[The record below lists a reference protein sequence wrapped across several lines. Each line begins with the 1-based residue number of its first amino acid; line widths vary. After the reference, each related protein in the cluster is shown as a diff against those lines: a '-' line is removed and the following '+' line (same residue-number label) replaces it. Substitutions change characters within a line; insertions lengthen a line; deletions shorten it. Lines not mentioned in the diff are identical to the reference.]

1 MGAFALSMER
11 RSMKEY
17 LVTAQEMKR
26 YDANT
31 IGEFGMSG
39 LVLMERAALCTV
51 EELQR
56 ACCSVPCRVLVAA
69 GCGNNGGD
77 GLAVGRLLLLAGYE
91 VTFVM
96 PGDGGRYTEE
106 TGRQITV
113 LERYGAHIFSTMQDG
128 EYDIVVDALFGVGL
142 SRDVAGIWREAV
154 AWINRSSAFVCSVDI
169 PSGIDADTG
178 RVLGCAVEAD
188 LTVTYGFRKVG
199 QLLYPGA
206 ACCGTLVCRQ
216 MGIDERSFLHREP
229 CWYTYGREEKGLL
242 PVRPADGNKG
252 TFGKAL
258 LIAGSE
264 KIGGAAMMAAKSTF
278 RAGAGMVK
286 VVTARENRTALQQ
299 FVPEAMLLT
308 YPREGEAE
316 AGFLA
321 DLEEAERW
329 ADCILIGPGIGTG
342 ERAHELLRFALLK
355 SALPLVIDADGINLL
370 AGDGKLQSAMADRE
384 GPERT
389 IILTPHPG
397 EFAGIF
403 GGTVREA
410 KEGLLR
416 HPGELADRL
425 HCVVVCKDARTVVV
439 QPGGGHR
446 YLNTTGNCGMATAG
460 SGDVLAG
467 MITGLLAQ
475 GMAGMEAAVTGV
487 YLHGCA
493 GDLAAALKT
502 ETAMTATDLL
512 DCIAEAVRLHGRA
525 AAGNTEV
532 TIC

>member
-1 MGAFALSMER
+1 
-11 RSMKEY
+11 
-17 LVTAQEMKR
+17 
-26 YDANT
+26 
-31 IGEFGMSG
+31 
-39 LVLMERAALCTV
+39 
-51 EELQR
+51 
-56 ACCSVPCRVLVAA
+56 
-69 GCGNNGGD
+69 
-77 GLAVGRLLLLAGYE
+77 
-91 VTFVM
+91 
-96 PGDGGRYTEE
+96 
-106 TGRQITV
+106 
-113 LERYGAHIFSTMQDG
+113 
-128 EYDIVVDALFGVGL
+128 
-142 SRDVAGIWREAV
+142 
-154 AWINRSSAFVCSVDI
+154 
-169 PSGIDADTG
+169 
-178 RVLGCAVEAD
+178 
-188 LTVTYGFRKVG
+188 
-199 QLLYPGA
+199 
-206 ACCGTLVCRQ
+206 
-216 MGIDERSFLHREP
+216 
-229 CWYTYGREEKGLL
+229 
-242 PVRPADGNKG
+242 
-252 TFGKAL
+252 
-258 LIAGSE
+258 
-264 KIGGAAMMAAKSTF
+264 
-278 RAGAGMVK
+278 
-286 VVTARENRTALQQ
+286 
-299 FVPEAMLLT
+299 MLLT

-321 DLEEAERW
+321 ELEEAERW

-416 HPGELADRL
+416 HPGELAERL

-525 AAGNTEV
+525 AARNTEV